1 MVPSLLDRYVLRT
14 WSMIF
19 VLTALGFPLISI
31 MINLTDNLSRLL
43 SRGLSARE
51 IMVSYFYSIPENMY
65 IVLPAAVL
73 FATVFTIGGM
83 GRHSE
88 ITAAKAGGLSFYRLC
103 APILLAA
110 LGATALGIAVGE
122 LAPVSTARQLEV
134 QKLRE
139 ARPKK
144 FRYNFVYRGDDGWVY
159 TVRTLDVGSRI
170 MRQVVLERQGL
181 GPEYPGLAI
190 AADSALYD
198 SLSGVWM
205 MHHGTSR
212 RVIGPGKTELFS
224 FAKLRLRSL
233 REHPA
238 DLLAE
243 NKGPDE
249 MRYQELGRYISA
261 LRRSGNDVSKLEVDQ
276 ALKLAVPATCLVIAI
291 FAAPLALSSPR
302 AGAAVGIAIGLG
314 TTLVFLMV
322 LELSK
327 AVGASGLVKPLVA
340 AWLPEAVFLTAGLW
354 LMARART

>member
-1 MVPSLLDRYVLRT
+1 
-14 WSMIF
+14 
-19 VLTALGFPLISI
+19 
-31 MINLTDNLSRLL
+31 
-43 SRGLSARE
+43 
-51 IMVSYFYSIPENMY
+51 
-65 IVLPAAVL
+65 
-73 FATVFTIGGM
+73 
-83 GRHSE
+83 
-88 ITAAKAGGLSFYRLC
+88 
-103 APILLAA
+103 
-110 LGATALGIAVGE
+110 
-122 LAPVSTARQLEV
+122 
-134 QKLRE
+134 
-139 ARPKK
+139 
-144 FRYNFVYRGDDGWVY
+144 
-159 TVRTLDVGSRI
+159 
-170 MRQVVLERQGL
+170 
-181 GPEYPGLAI
+181 
-190 AADSALYD
+190 
-198 SLSGVWM
+198 
-205 MHHGTSR
+205 
-212 RVIGPGKTELFS
+212 VIGPGKTELFS